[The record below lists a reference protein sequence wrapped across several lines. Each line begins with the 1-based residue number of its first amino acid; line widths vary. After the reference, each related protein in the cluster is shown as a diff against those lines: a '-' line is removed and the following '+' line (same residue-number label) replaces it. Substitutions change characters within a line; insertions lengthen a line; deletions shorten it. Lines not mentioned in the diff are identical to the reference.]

1 MIEIRIIWEK
11 DDVKTLICLLN
22 THTKVPCKKVPFINK
37 QDLLHLLVY
46 KCTV

>member
-1 MIEIRIIWEK
+1 MTEIRIIWEK

-22 THTKVPCKKVPFINK
+22 THTNFPCKKEKVSK
-37 QDLLHLLVY
+37 QDLLYLLVH

>member
-1 MIEIRIIWEK
+1 MTEIRIIWEK

-22 THTKVPCKKVPFINK
+22 THTNFPCKKEKVSE